1 MKLHEFFPL
10 LLEGGKA
17 IKDSSKISQLE
28 VREILED
35 LLDKIQSTLNLKSS
49 KVAVI
54 GSAGKKPNDA
64 DLSGDI
70 DIAVEC
76 DEDTVIQSL
85 KDLSDGNLTREMK
98 GIGVWSFGYSF
109 NDKVV
114 QVDLMPVENIKFAEW
129 SFQANVLDLEKGLKG
144 AHRNELF
151 FAIAKYMP
159 IEVIKSD
166 SDGHPLVFKRF
177 FYDLRKGLMEGI
189 RSKKENSKNYST
201 SEKKVI
207 TNDPE
212 KITKMMFGKT
222 FSSKDVSSFDGAYKA
237 ILDKNFQYH
246 DQVKN
251 ILDLAAKG
259 IKGKGLKVPY

>member
-151 FAIAKYMP
+151 FAIAKNMP
-159 IEVIKSD
+159 IEVIEED
-166 SDGHPLVFKRF
+166 SDGNPTKFKRF
-177 FYDLRKGLMEGI
+177 FYDLRKGLMEGV
-189 RSKKENSKNYST
+189 RTKTGKNFIT

-207 TNDPE
+207 SNDPV
-212 KITKMMFGKT
+212 KITKMMFGKEFT
-222 FSSKDVSSFDGAYKA
+222 PEHVSSFDGTLKA
-237 ILDKNFQYH
+237 ILHKNYQYH
-246 DQVKN
+246 DRVKD
-251 ILDLAAKG
+251 IIDLAKKG
-259 IKGKGLKVPY
+259 IRDKGLKVPNF